1 MNLVRP
7 AVQLFE
13 KLRERYRI
21 RKHLRK
27 LLRHTK
33 GYEFA
38 MDEYFK
44 GHATIA
50 ELENWT
56 DTSRTFNSYDGF
68 DDGVEAAIRKL
79 NSMELPNAYQ
89 PSK

>member
-13 KLRERYRI
+13 KLRERYRM
-21 RKHLRK
+21 RQHLRQ
-27 LLRHTK
+27 LLRHK
-33 GYEFA
+33 NGYEFA
-38 MDEYFK
+38 MTEYF
-44 GHATIA
+44 AQNASIA
-50 ELENWT
+50 ELEMWV

-79 NSMELPNAYQ
+79 NSMGLPNVY
-89 PSK
+89 KG